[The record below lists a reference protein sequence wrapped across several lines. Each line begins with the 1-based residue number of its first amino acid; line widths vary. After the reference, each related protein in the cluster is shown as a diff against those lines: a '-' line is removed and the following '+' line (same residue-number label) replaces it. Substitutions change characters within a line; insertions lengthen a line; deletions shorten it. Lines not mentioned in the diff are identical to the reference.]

1 MAHHASSTVIQQLI
15 PREDMTELELL
26 LLAYVFYAEEHEA
39 GFYFYTDDGPA
50 SFITVSR
57 DRLAAALAASQHTS
71 SEMNAYVAE
80 RLPGLEPYG
89 DGWVDLDLSGTD
101 WTFILQ
107 DIVARSKSLNYL
119 TAVTSF
125 TSSKLRPDALGGLA
139 VLVTAEEVTGK
150 STNEILEDLLENAGL
165 TQAPER
171 RAVAA

>member
-1 MAHHASSTVIQQLI
+1 MAHQASPTVIQQLI
-15 PREDMTELELL
+15 PRADMTELELL

-39 GFYFYTDDGPA
+39 GFYFYTDEGPA

-80 RLPGLEPYG
+80 RLPGLPKEA
-89 DGWVDLDLSGTD
+89 VDDLVLGCAM
-101 WTFILQ
+101 
-107 DIVARSKSLNYL
+107 ARSKTLTYL
-119 TAVTSF
+119 TAITSF

-139 VLVTAEEVTGK
+139 VLVTAEEVTSN